1 MILSDNASDGQGHLF
16 EMQLY
21 SLKQK
26 RDITMKK
33 TLVTGGA
40 GFIGSHLCKRL
51 LRMGKTV
58 ICLDNM
64 FTGTYDNIRELFSD
78 PDFEFIN
85 ADVIHPLQLDFSVNE
100 IYNLACPASPVQY
113 QYDPIMTTKTS
124 FLGALNAL
132 ELAKRNGASV
142 LQASTSEVYGDP
154 LVHPQTEAYRGNVNT
169 IGPRA
174 CYDEGKRVAET
185 LFSDYRRLYGV
196 DTKIVRIFNTYG
208 PNMLENDGRVVSNFI
223 MQALGN
229 KPLTIYGDGTQ
240 TRSFCYV
247 DDLVDGLIS
256 MMETGRDVSGPI
268 NLGNPHEMTVLE
280 LAELI
285 RKTTNSNSKIVFDNL
300 PEDDPVKRKPDIAL
314 AAKILNWKPTVPIED
329 GIDRTVQYFK
339 NRY

>member
-1 MILSDNASDGQGHLF
+1 
-16 EMQLY
+16 
-21 SLKQK
+21 
-26 RDITMKK
+26 MKK

-154 LVHPQTEAYRGNVNT
+154 LVHPQMEAYRGNVNT

-285 RKTTNSNSKIVFDNL
+285 RKTTNSNSEIVFDNL

-329 GIDRTVQYFK
+329 GIARTVQYFK